1 MFDGEVSSAK
11 VDLIVL
17 AGDLFAGWAI
27 TKGLRED
34 LVMSEVTEVSYQ
46 ELQKI
51 EDQLKQ
57 IHRKTIAEL
66 NQNLDKETYAYLF
79 RERLTKLHLYL
90 QELAPLILTLTQN
103 VNLADESSIAKK
115 VKGINIITRSIEGRF
130 IHFFK

>member
-17 AGDLFAGWAI
+17 AGDLFAGWML

-34 LVMSEVTEVSYQ
+34 LVMSGVYEVSGQ
-46 ELQKI
+46 LLQKI
-51 EDQLKQ
+51 EGKLKQ
-57 IHRKTIAEL
+57 LHGKTIAEL
-66 NQNLDKETYAYLF
+66 NQNLDKETYAILF
-79 RERLTKLHLYL
+79 RERLTGLHLCL

-115 VKGINIITRSIEGRF
+115 VRGINIVTKSISGRF
-130 IHFFK
+130 SYFIT